1 MKVLVL
7 DGVEEEGLAA
17 LKKELWILNWTSA
30 AKMTEDELVEIIG
43 DYDGMIVRSATKV
56 TARVLENAPKLKVV
70 GRAGVGV
77 DNIDITAATTR
88 GILVVN
94 APGGN
99 TIAAAEHTIAMMMS
113 LARKIP
119 QANASLRGAS
129 GTSLTWALK

>member
-17 LKKELWILNWTSA
+17 LRREPDIELDIRG
-30 AKMTEDELVEIIG
+30 KMTEDELLEVIG
-43 DYDGMIVRSATKV
+43 EYDGIIVRSATKV

-113 LARKIP
+113 MAGKYPRPMPL
-119 QANASLRGAS
+119 
-129 GTSLTWALK
+129 